1 MLSCAQAH
9 FKLFNVEFGWLLEA
23 MLNCRM
29 LNFYGLNHIYLAN
42 KVYSL

>member
-1 MLSCAQAH
+1 MVVGG
-9 FKLFNVEFGWLLEA
+9 NVELSI
-23 MLNCRM
+23 